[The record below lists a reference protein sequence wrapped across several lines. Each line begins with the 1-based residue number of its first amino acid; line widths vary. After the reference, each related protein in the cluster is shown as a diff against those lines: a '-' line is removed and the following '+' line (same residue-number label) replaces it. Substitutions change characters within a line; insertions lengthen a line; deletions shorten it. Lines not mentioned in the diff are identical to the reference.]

1 MAEGNGIDLA
11 AIYQLLAQVA
21 ATVTGHSAE
30 FQRMD
35 RRLMGVEDRLIG
47 LEDKVASLTQ
57 EVRGYHGAVMG
68 HGILLTE
75 LDERVRR
82 LEDRAGFSSAA

>member
-30 FQRMD
+30 FQYID
-35 RRLMGVEDRLIG
+35 RR
-47 LEDKVASLTQ
+47 
-57 EVRGYHGAVMG
+57 
-68 HGILLTE
+68 LTE

-82 LEDRAGFSSAA
+82 LEDHAGFSSAA

>member
-30 FQRMD
+30 FQHID
-35 RRLMGVEDRLIG
+35 RR
-47 LEDKVASLTQ
+47 
-57 EVRGYHGAVMG
+57 
-68 HGILLTE
+68 LTE

-82 LEDRAGFSSAA
+82 LEDHAGFSSAA